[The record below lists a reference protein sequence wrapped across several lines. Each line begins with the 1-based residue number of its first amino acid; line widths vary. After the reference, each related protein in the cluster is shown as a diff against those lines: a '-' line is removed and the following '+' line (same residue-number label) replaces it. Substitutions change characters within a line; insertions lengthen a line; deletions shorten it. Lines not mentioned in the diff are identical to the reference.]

1 MKDWLIFS
9 LLSIIFWGISGFFMK
24 LGTNYIDPKLGFF
37 YQMLGGF
44 LVSIFTALFLISNIF
59 NLTSKLGFWY
69 AFLAGLTGGIGT
81 FFLLKA
87 YEKGNLSIV
96 TVLTAL
102 YPIVTILL
110 AFFILKEKIT
120 LFQAI
125 ALVLSLI
132 AIILLSI

>member
-1 MKDWLIFS
+1 MKDWLFFS

-24 LGTNYIDPKLGFF
+24 LGTNYIDPKLGFL

-44 LVSIFTALFLISNIF
+44 LISILTALFLISNIF
-59 NLTSKLGFWY
+59 NLTTKLGFLY
-69 AFLAGLTGGIGT
+69 PFLAGLTGGIGT

-102 YPIVTILL
+102 YPIITILL
-110 AFFILKEKIT
+110 AFLILKEKVT
-120 LFQAI
+120 LTQAI
-125 ALVLSLI
+125 GLFLSLI

>member
-1 MKDWLIFS
+1 MKDWLFFS

-24 LGTNYIDPKLGFF
+24 LGTNYIDPKLGFL
-37 YQMLGGF
+37 YQMLGAF
-44 LVSIFTALFLISNIF
+44 LVSVFTALFLISNIF
-59 NLTSKLGFWY
+59 NLTNKLGFLY
-69 AFLAGLTGGIGT
+69 PFLAGLTGGIGT

-110 AFFILKEKIT
+110 AFLILKEKIT
-120 LFQAI
+120 LLQAI
-125 ALVLSLI
+125 GLILSLV

>member
-1 MKDWLIFS
+1 
-9 LLSIIFWGISGFFMK
+9 MK
-24 LGTNYIDPKLGFF
+24 LGTNYIDPKLGFL
-37 YQMLGGF
+37 YQMLGAF
-44 LVSIFTALFLISNIF
+44 LVSVFTALFLISNIF
-59 NLTSKLGFWY
+59 NLTNKLGFLY
-69 AFLAGLTGGIGT
+69 PFLAGLTGGIGT

-110 AFFILKEKIT
+110 AFLILKEKIT
-120 LFQAI
+120 LLQAI
-125 ALVLSLI
+125 GLILSLI

>member
-1 MKDWLIFS
+1 MKDWLFFS
-9 LLSIIFWGISGFFMK
+9 LLSIIFWGISGLFMK

-37 YQMLGGF
+37 YQMLGAF
-44 LVSIFTALFLISNIF
+44 SVSVFIALFLISNIF
-59 NLTSKLGFWY
+59 NLTNKLGFLFP
-69 AFLAGLTGGIGT
+69 FLAGLTGGIGT

-110 AFFILKEKIT
+110 AFLILKEKIT
-120 LFQAI
+120 LLQAI
-125 ALVLSLI
+125 ALVLSLV
-132 AIILLSI
+132 AIVLLSI

>member
-1 MKDWLIFS
+1 MKDWLFFS
-9 LLSIIFWGISGFFMK
+9 LLSIMFWGVSGFFMK

-44 LVSIFTALFLISNIF
+44 LVSIFTASFLISNIF

-69 AFLAGLTGGIGT
+69 PFLAGLTGGIGT

-110 AFFILKEKIT
+110 AFLILKEKIT
-120 LFQAI
+120 ILQAI
-125 ALVLSLI
+125 ALILSII